1 MRRWIFNFLMH
12 NKHFFFCMTDQNFG
26 RVIPFTY
33 LKDLSADFFAK
44 YAEEATSYDGL
55 NDILVQKMNF
65 YNGKE
70 LEGKDSAGQQKIDAI
85 NKQLDGVKDVMKTN
99 LGSLFRVPMY
109 FLAVYRSQHSLS
121 HATITP
127 MSRASFC
134 CIQRREGARARRK
147 NRSARNPNA
156 RIERVGAGL

>member
-1 MRRWIFNFLMH
+1 MH

-44 YAEEATSYDGL
+44 YSEEATSYDGL

-99 LGSLFRVPMY
+99 LGSCVPR
-109 FLAVYRSQHSLS
+109 L
-121 HATITP
+121 
-127 MSRASFC
+127 
-134 CIQRREGARARRK
+134 
-147 NRSARNPNA
+147 SARCLCLLEELVIHLPTHTQNVRLSCHHSANPTQKRRSSA
-156 RIERVGAGL
+156 AKRSRCSKRERRS